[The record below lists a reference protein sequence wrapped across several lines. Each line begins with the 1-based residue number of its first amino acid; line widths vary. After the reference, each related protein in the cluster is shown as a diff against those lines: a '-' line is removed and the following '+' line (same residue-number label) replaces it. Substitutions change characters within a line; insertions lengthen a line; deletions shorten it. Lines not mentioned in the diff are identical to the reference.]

1 MKQIYTFKN
10 IFLLIILGFL
20 SLFTNQLFSQQSD
33 QQENSIK
40 HYKSKQKSTQ
50 LENDSTNKVSK
61 KENFD
66 SKSVIN
72 NSNKSDLKQA
82 SSNEELDQP
91 EYSVEEKRKFLEDQI
106 NQNLV
111 KIRSLLEN
119 EDKVEKFHKELLETI
134 YIKAEHDIPN
144 VNIKALLFDK
154 KEFNVKNLNNKE
166 LIKANDFIDL
176 VLEKIKKL

>member
-1 MKQIYTFKN
+1 MKQSYNFKN

-20 SLFTNQLFSQQSD
+20 SLFTNQLFSQQTD
-33 QQENSIK
+33 QQENSVKDKIK
-40 HYKSKQKSTQ
+40 FY
-50 LENDSTNKVSK
+50 E
-61 KENFD
+61 KE
-66 SKSVIN
+66 
-72 NSNKSDLKQA
+72 
-82 SSNEELDQP
+82 
-91 EYSVEEKRKFLEDQI
+91 I

-111 KIRSLLEN
+111 EIRNLIDN
-119 EDKVEKFHKELLETI
+119 EVRAEKFRKELLETI

-166 LIKANDFIDL
+166 LTKTNDFIEL